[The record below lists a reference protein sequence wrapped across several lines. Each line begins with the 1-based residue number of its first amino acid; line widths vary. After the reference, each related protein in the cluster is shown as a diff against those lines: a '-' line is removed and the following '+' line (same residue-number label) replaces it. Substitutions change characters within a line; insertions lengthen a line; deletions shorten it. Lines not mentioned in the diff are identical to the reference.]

1 MGRRTEQKT
10 GLCALRSPHPGGV
23 YEFCRRFWRILP
35 IFRRKILSGGVY
47 NRRAKVYN
55 NRGQPSILRKG
66 EKHMKKMIAKK
77 IYDTDTASV
86 VKKVTSG
93 YFGDPAGYEET
104 LYVTPDGSYFLY
116 TNGGEAS
123 VHPTEEIK
131 RMSKATAERWVAEN

>member
-1 MGRRTEQKT
+1 M
-10 GLCALRSPHPGGV
+10 
-23 YEFCRRFWRILP
+23 
-35 IFRRKILSGGVY
+35 
-47 NRRAKVYN
+47 
-55 NRGQPSILRKG
+55 RKG
-66 EKHMKKMIAKK
+66 EKYMKKTIAKK